1 MTGTVTAP
9 LFMLMLALNFRK
21 GQRPPDNKTSMAMI
35 NAARL
40 SEKKTI
46 KYKQSLNQNLNM
58 KRIISAYGSF
68 HTSYFKEIATI
79 K

>member
-1 MTGTVTAP
+1 MTVTVTAP
-9 LFMLMLALNFRK
+9 QFMLMLALNFRK

-46 KYKQSLNQNLNM
+46 KYKQSLN
-58 KRIISAYGSF
+58 
-68 HTSYFKEIATI
+68 
-79 K
+79 